1 VSSIFY
7 IYNVCGKLNA
17 AIIAIIEEQIMTGTL
32 HIAIIEEQTMTGTL
46 HSNHRGTNYDGNV
59 T

>member
-1 VSSIFY
+1 MSSVFY
-7 IYNVCGKLNA
+7 IYNVWGKLNA
-17 AIIAIIEEQIMTGTL
+17 AIIAIIEEQTMMGTL

-46 HSNHRGTNYDGNV
+46 PSNHRGTNYDGKV